1 MRYEQPLYR
10 PPSEAYSLIL
20 QVTIGCSH
28 NACSFCS
35 MYKGKRFR
43 VKSLDEIR
51 ADIAQAKKR
60 YGAVERIFL
69 ADGDALAMETGDLLA
84 VLGELRQ
91 AFPHAERVSLYAGP
105 KNILQKSD
113 EELAMI
119 YDAGVT
125 LAYFGIE
132 SGDAQVLE
140 EIKKGATPQE
150 MVESGRKIRRAGIK
164 LSATMILGLGGKER
178 WREHAL
184 ATADIASEINPEYL
198 SALTLMVDNH
208 TQLGKLVAKGDFIV
222 PSPQESLVEL
232 KTLIENLDVVDC
244 LFRSNHAS
252 NYLAVGGRL
261 PGEREK
267 IIKSIE
273 RALGDKKLLKD
284 EIFRGL

>member
-1 MRYEQPLYR
+1 
-10 PPSEAYSLIL
+10 
-20 QVTIGCSH
+20 
-28 NACSFCS
+28 

-51 ADIAQAKKR
+51 DDIAQAKKR

-91 AFPHAERVSLYAGP
+91 AFPQAERVSLYAGP
-105 KNILQKSD
+105 KNILQKTD

-150 MVESGRKIRRAGIK
+150 MAESGRKIRRTGIK

-198 SALTLMVDNH
+198 SALTLMVDK
-208 TQLGKLVAKGDFIV
+208 QAPLGRLVEKGEFIV
-222 PSPQESLVEL
+222 PSPQECLVEL
-232 KTLIENLDVVDC
+232 KTLIENLDVDDC

-261 PGEREK
+261 PGDRENMV
-267 IIKSIE
+267 KSIE
-273 RALGDKKLLKD
+273 RALGDKRLLKD
-284 EIFRGL
+284 EMFRGL